1 MLISGLAQKEKQRLI
16 KIAPKLEGR
25 IMAKGFPIE
34 EDNDVLPEC
43 LRKAELDLIMKHQKN
58 NSKMIERKQSFRGE
72 IQDYFEAQNEDKDQK
87 N

>member
-43 LRKAELDLIMKHQKN
+43 LRKAELDLIMKH
-58 NSKMIERKQSFRGE
+58 
-72 IQDYFEAQNEDKDQK
+72 
-87 N
+87 